1 MPSEEKA
8 TETEAGGNPAE
19 QAASF
24 VMRLAI
30 SLVMPIWGLAM
41 LILGIRNMSGW
52 WIIFGLIV
60 GGLGAL
66 FFVGSPLTDPIF
78 KDRRL

>member
-1 MPSEEKA
+1 MADPQER
-8 TETEAGGNPAE
+8 AE
-19 QAASF
+19 RAISTLL
-24 VMRLAI
+24 RLAI
-30 SLVMPIWGLAM
+30 SLVMPLWALAM
-41 LILGIRNMSGW
+41 LILGIREMSGW

-60 GGLGAL
+60 GALGML

>member
-1 MPSEEKA
+1 MADPQER
-8 TETEAGGNPAE
+8 AE
-19 QAASF
+19 RAVSML
-24 VMRLAI
+24 MRLGI
-30 SLVMPIWGLAM
+30 SLVMPLWGLIM

>member
-1 MPSEEKA
+1 MADPQER
-8 TETEAGGNPAE
+8 AE
-19 QAASF
+19 RAVSML
-24 VMRLAI
+24 MRLGI
-30 SLVMPIWGLAM
+30 SLVMPLWALAM
-41 LILGIRNMSGW
+41 LILGLRDKSGW

-60 GGLGAL
+60 GGLGGL

>member
-1 MPSEEKA
+1 MADTQER
-8 TETEAGGNPAE
+8 AE
-19 QAASF
+19 RAVSML
-24 VMRLAI
+24 MRLGI
-30 SLVMPIWGLAM
+30 SIVMPLWGLAM

-60 GGLGAL
+60 GGLGTL

-78 KDRRL
+78 KDRRS

>member
-1 MPSEEKA
+1 MADPQ
-8 TETEAGGNPAE
+8 E
-19 QAASF
+19 QAERAVSML
-24 VMRLAI
+24 MRLGI
-30 SLVMPIWGLAM
+30 SLVLPLWGLFM

>member
-1 MPSEEKA
+1 MADPQER
-8 TETEAGGNPAE
+8 AE
-19 QAASF
+19 RAVSMLF
-24 VMRLAI
+24 RLGI
-30 SLVMPIWGLAM
+30 SLVMPLWALAM
-41 LILGIRNMSGW
+41 LILGIRDMSGW

>member
-1 MPSEEKA
+1 MADPQER
-8 TETEAGGNPAE
+8 AE
-19 QAASF
+19 RAVSML
-24 VMRLAI
+24 MRLGI
-30 SLVMPIWGLAM
+30 SLVMPIWALAM
-41 LILGIRNMSGW
+41 LLLGLRDRSGW

>member
-1 MPSEEKA
+1 ML
-8 TETEAGGNPAE
+8 
-19 QAASF
+19 F
-24 VMRLAI
+24 RLGI
-30 SLVMPIWGLAM
+30 SLVMPLWALAM
-41 LILGIRNMSGW
+41 LILGIRDMSGW
-52 WIIFGLIV
+52 WILFGLIV

>member
-1 MPSEEKA
+1 MADPQER
-8 TETEAGGNPAE
+8 AE
-19 QAASF
+19 RAVSML
-24 VMRLAI
+24 MRLGI
-30 SLVMPIWGLAM
+30 SLVMPLWALAM
-41 LILGIRNMSGW
+41 LILGLRDRSGW

>member
-1 MPSEEKA
+1 MPSEEKN
-8 TETEAGGNPAE
+8 TEAEELGNPAE

-30 SLVMPIWGLAM
+30 SLVMPLWGLAM
-41 LILGIRNMSGW
+41 LILGIRNLSGW
-52 WIIFGLIV
+52 WILFGLIV

-78 KDRRL
+78 KDRRI

>member
-1 MPSEEKA
+1 MPSEEKS
-8 TETEAGGNPAE
+8 TEAEEGGNPAE

-30 SLVMPIWGLAM
+30 SLVMPLWGLAM
-41 LILGIRNMSGW
+41 LILGIRDMSGW
-52 WIIFGLIV
+52 WILFGLIV
-60 GGLGAL
+60 GGLGTL

-78 KDRRL
+78 KDRRI

>member
-1 MPSEEKA
+1 MADPQER
-8 TETEAGGNPAE
+8 AE
-19 QAASF
+19 RAVSILL
-24 VMRLAI
+24 RLGI
-30 SLVMPIWGLAM
+30 SLVFPIWALAM

>member
-1 MPSEEKA
+1 MADPQER
-8 TETEAGGNPAE
+8 AE
-19 QAASF
+19 RAVSML
-24 VMRLAI
+24 MRLGI
-30 SLVMPIWGLAM
+30 SIVMPLWALAM
-41 LILGIRNMSGW
+41 LILGLEYRSGW
-52 WIIFGLIV
+52 WIIFGLVV

>member
-1 MPSEEKA
+1 MADPQER
-8 TETEAGGNPAE
+8 AE
-19 QAASF
+19 RAVSML
-24 VMRLAI
+24 MRLGI
-30 SLVMPIWGLAM
+30 SLVMPIWALAM
-41 LILGIRNMSGW
+41 LLLGLRDRSVW

>member
-1 MPSEEKA
+1 MADPQER
-8 TETEAGGNPAE
+8 AE
-19 QAASF
+19 RAVSIL
-24 VMRLAI
+24 MRLGI
-30 SLVMPIWGLAM
+30 SMVMPLWALAM
-41 LILGIRNMSGW
+41 LILGIEYRSGW

-60 GGLGAL
+60 GGLGML

>member
-1 MPSEEKA
+1 MADPQ
-8 TETEAGGNPAE
+8 E
-19 QAASF
+19 QAERAVSI
-24 VMRLAI
+24 VMRLGI
-30 SLVMPIWGLAM
+30 SLVMPLWGLIM

>member
-1 MPSEEKA
+1 M
-8 TETEAGGNPAE
+8 AE
-19 QAASF
+19 PQERAERAISML
-24 VMRLAI
+24 MRLGI
-30 SLVMPIWGLAM
+30 SIVMPLWGLAM

-52 WIIFGLIV
+52 WIISGLIV

-66 FFVGSPLTDPIF
+66 FFVGSPLTDPVF